1 MAVIREE
8 VGTHSPSQLFL
19 RIQEK
24 TVLECLLLRKK
35 NILWV
40 IRMIHMTY
48 KLSVVS
54 LGFFLKRENLTPK
67 ATWHHCQLKC
77 KTLRSWKKKKTIPWS
92 EQTCVTYREWHPADC
107 KPINGIT
114 EHPLCTNQVLH
125 QVTNSSITEKPIVV
139 SHGPSYP
146 A

>member
-77 KTLRSWKKKKTIPWS
+77 KTLRSWKKKKNNSLIRADLCDIQRMTS
-92 EQTCVTYREWHPADC
+92 CRLQTHQWHYRAPTVHKSGVT
-107 KPINGIT
+107 
-114 EHPLCTNQVLH
+114 
-125 QVTNSSITEKPIVV
+125 
-139 SHGPSYP
+139 PSYKLINNRKTHRGVTWT
-146 A
+146 

>member
-77 KTLRSWKKKKTIPWS
+77 KTLRSWKKKKKQFLDQSRLVWHTENDILPTANPS
-92 EQTCVTYREWHPADC
+92 MALPSTHCAQIRCYTKLQT
-107 KPINGIT
+107 
-114 EHPLCTNQVLH
+114 H
-125 QVTNSSITEKPIVV
+125 Q
-139 SHGPSYP
+139 
-146 A
+146 